1 MRVVLELEEED
12 FVRLMDL
19 QHEILAVLE
28 RIEKLLQ
35 EQTNGNDTRK
45 RVKEAVRKQLRSVG
59 AYHFFPA
66 TGGYGK
72 SGVPDIVGCFRGKFL
87 VSNVRQVTT
96 SLPHY
101 KKRTYR
107 KYVKR
112 VGSR

>member
-45 RVKEAVRKQLRSVG
+45 
-59 AYHFFPA
+59 
-66 TGGYGK
+66 K
-72 SGVPDIVGCFRGKFL
+72 S
-87 VSNVRQVTT
+87 
-96 SLPHY
+96 
-101 KKRTYR
+101 
-107 KYVKR
+107 
-112 VGSR
+112 